1 MTYEEL
7 YKPAIAEYM
16 QKWESYF
23 AQFKVREY
31 KGMNIIQMREELD
44 SRKAQLAKLEA
55 AKPDNFDFNFN
66 IFRQTCHFYRRT
78 CWKIRCKGSCI
89 HFVKWNEIVNVT

>member
-44 SRKAQLAKLEA
+44 SRKVQIAGFLNTA
-55 AKPDNFDFNFN
+55 F
-66 IFRQTCHFYRRT
+66 
-78 CWKIRCKGSCI
+78 
-89 HFVKWNEIVNVT
+89 